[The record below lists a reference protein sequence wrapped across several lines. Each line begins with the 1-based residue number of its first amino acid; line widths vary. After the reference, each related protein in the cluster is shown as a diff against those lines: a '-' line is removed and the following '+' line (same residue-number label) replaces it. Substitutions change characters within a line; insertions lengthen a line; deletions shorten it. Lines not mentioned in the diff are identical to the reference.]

1 MPSEFP
7 VAADQLK
14 KLIKQSLRMPIPF
27 GFNPGLSEEND
38 EYLAAHPRKSPELM
52 ARIAL
57 NEGAGSKVTFGTFA
71 LSDRELHL
79 SCFREIPK
87 LAKRFKRF
95 LKANKIILNVVV
107 LNEDGEVID
116 SDIEDLVGAFIVE
129 DDGDDD
135 EDETPPAAAETS
147 AAAPAP
153 AAAAAPA
160 PAAPPRP
167 RSIDPAVAAAAR
179 LSDRLKRLQPQVL
192 AAPGPVAQKLGTLFK
207 AAVAQVREGKLKE
220 GAAAIAALEATFAKI
235 GKPAGDAAPAAQ
247 PARDPRLPKL
257 RDALL
262 RIEDRAL
269 ALLGDAA
276 EMILGDLEPLAAQID
291 LGEGDAVMQALRT
304 AQAQIAAAAGAKAKW
319 EEAFARLSPR
329 VEAAL
334 KGPSPAALRNR
345 WKFACGLAEVG
356 DWPRAISALPGLVQL
371 LKNAAGG
378 LAPDPAQMSALWQ
391 AAFETAEG
399 AGKAAMAR
407 AGAQLEAVFD
417 ALRDAAD
424 SAERQALHAQ
434 AAGLVAGV
442 RAGMA
447 A

>member
-1 MPSEFP
+1 
-7 VAADQLK
+7 
-14 KLIKQSLRMPIPF
+14 
-27 GFNPGLSEEND
+27 
-38 EYLAAHPRKSPELM
+38 
-52 ARIAL
+52 
-57 NEGAGSKVTFGTFA
+57 
-71 LSDRELHL
+71 
-79 SCFREIPK
+79 
-87 LAKRFKRF
+87 
-95 LKANKIILNVVV
+95 
-107 LNEDGEVID
+107 
-116 SDIEDLVGAFIVE
+116 
-129 DDGDDD
+129 
-135 EDETPPAAAETS
+135 
-147 AAAPAP
+147 
-153 AAAAAPA
+153 
-160 PAAPPRP
+160 
-167 RSIDPAVAAAAR
+167 VAAAAR

-192 AAPGPVAQKLGTLFK
+192 AAPGPVAPKLGTLFK

-356 DWPRAISALPGLVQL
+356 DWPRAMSALPGLVQL

-378 LAPDPAQMSALWQ
+378 PAPDPAQMSALWQ

-424 SAERQALHAQ
+424 PAERQALQAQ